1 MSANPLS
8 GQPHRCHI
16 KARIDT
22 QPPTSTPLMSP
33 GCVFPICFCVF
44 SCRYCSSHSQGTGR
58 LEAIFLDQFLLFVD
72 FRATRHGHNCESG
85 PHSSDRTVSICSDQT
100 DDLLSTNQ
108 NVFGQISVFAEQ
120 KVFGDQLTQIM
131 VQPQQ
136 SLQNSKILSRLPY
149 YVIDKAACQQ
159 YNS

>member
-8 GQPHRCHI
+8 KSQPHRGATSKPELTPNH
-16 KARIDT
+16 
-22 QPPTSTPLMSP
+22 PPSPSPLMSP

-44 SCRYCSSHSQGTGR
+44 CCRYSSPHSQGTDR

-85 PHSSDRTVSICSDQT
+85 PHSSDRTVSICSVQT

-108 NVFGQISVFAEQ
+108 NVFGQISVF
-120 KVFGDQLTQIM
+120 GI
-131 VQPQQ
+131 
-136 SLQNSKILSRLPY
+136 SRL
-149 YVIDKAACQQ
+149 VNTDNRQSCQMSMVKVLLDMH
-159 YNS
+159 NLATIK

>member
-8 GQPHRCHI
+8 AQPYHRATSKLELTPNH
-16 KARIDT
+16 
-22 QPPTSTPLMSP
+22 PPPPPLMSP

-44 SCRYCSSHSQGTGR
+44 CCRYCSSHSQGTGR

-85 PHSSDRTVSICSDQT
+85 PHSWDRTVSICSDQT

-108 NVFGQISVFAEQ
+108 NVFGQISVFA
-120 KVFGDQLTQIM
+120 
-131 VQPQQ
+131 
-136 SLQNSKILSRLPY
+136 SRRYLE
-149 YVIDKAACQQ
+149 I
-159 YNS
+159 S

>member
-1 MSANPLS
+1 MKGGLRGELACQQILLAPNLTTAATSKLELTPNHPPPPPL
-8 GQPHRCHI
+8 
-16 KARIDT
+16 
-22 QPPTSTPLMSP
+22 LMSP

-44 SCRYCSSHSQGTGR
+44 CCRYRSSHSQGTGG

-120 KVFGDQLTQIM
+120 KVFGD
-131 VQPQQ
+131 
-136 SLQNSKILSRLPY
+136 
-149 YVIDKAACQQ
+149 
-159 YNS
+159 